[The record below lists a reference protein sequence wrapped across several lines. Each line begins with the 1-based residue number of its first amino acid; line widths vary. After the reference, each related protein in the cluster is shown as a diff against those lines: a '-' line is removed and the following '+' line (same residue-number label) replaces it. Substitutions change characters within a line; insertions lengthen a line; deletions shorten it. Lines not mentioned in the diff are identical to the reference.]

1 MLADRFPRGPAVPAA
16 KCWRAMGSDWGLKKS
31 VRRGIGCRTICDR
44 KNLTAHTQLPS
55 SFSFCAC
62 VSARTEFPS
71 WKPKAFSSFFLSF
84 YFFSGAIDWA
94 QVRKISQGADG
105 AAHGRQHSLVTVCI
119 PLRQRQQTKAGD
131 AHVSSGSSIIFF
143 FAKEKKKRIFFPP
156 KKMGFP
162 WRRDRNRQIL
172 YHFLLLFTWMKT
184 AKSSANL
191 LMDPRLFIVASASL
205 FGLLLTKLSIQLL
218 PVNLWV
224 KKKKI

>member
-156 KKMGFP
+156 KDGFSV
-162 WRRDRNRQIL
+162 
-172 YHFLLLFTWMKT
+172 T
-184 AKSSANL
+184 AWPESANII
-191 LMDPRLFIVASASL
+191 PLFVAVYLNEDGQEQRQLVDGPPTLHRCFCFTIRSLVDETVDTTAASEPA
-205 FGLLLTKLSIQLL
+205 SE
-218 PVNLWV
+218 
-224 KKKKI
+224 KKI